1 VPKITFMAFDGS
13 RAQFYRD
20 QARQIRE
27 IAEACVVP
35 EIKEQ
40 LERVARQYEALARP
54 PKKDTSPK

>member
-1 VPKITFMAFDGS
+1 MAYDGS
-13 RAQFYRD
+13 RAQFYLD

-27 IAEACVVP
+27 IAATCVVP

-54 PKKDTSPK
+54 PKTKTDTAPSKEP